1 MKLKVFLFRSLCV
14 LAALFCAQLSKGANT
29 MTVADMDSIERGLIT
44 CSPHDEVYSL
54 YGHSALRVHDLRSD
68 YSWVYNYGVFDFKKP
83 HFVWRF
89 IMGQTD
95 YCLERTGRLRDWID
109 YYADWGC
116 QVEEQVLDLTN
127 NEKLH
132 LFMALE
138 DNWRRYPVY
147 RYNFF
152 YDNCSTRPRNIVE
165 RCLDGKVAYVPHP
178 DYHPTFR
185 EMIHGCTKNHPWT
198 AFGNDLLL
206 GLRADMQ
213 TTQREQQFLPVN
225 LYHDFDHAT
234 VVRQDGTRPLVLR
247 HVVLA
252 PLGKQPVSGE
262 FPLSPLACTLLL
274 LLVSV
279 IIFVME
285 WRRKRTAVWWDVVL
299 MLLTGL
305 PGVLLLLMFFSE
317 HPATSTNLQVLVLNP
332 LALLFLPAV
341 LRRRRTRWF
350 TISLCCI
357 FVFFIGCFWQD
368 YAEGMEFVA
377 LSLLL
382 RYWIHRR
389 HDK

>member
-1 MKLKVFLFRSLCV
+1 MKLKVFIFRSLFL
-14 LAALFCAQLSKGANT
+14 LAALFCVQLSKGSES
-29 MTVADMDSIERGLIT
+29 MTVADMDNIEIGLIT
-44 CSPHDEVYSL
+44 CSAHDEVYSL

-89 IMGQTD
+89 IMGKTD

-127 NEKLH
+127 NEKLR
-132 LFMALE
+132 LFVALE
-138 DNWRRYPVY
+138 ENWRQYPVY

-152 YDNCSTRPRNIVE
+152 FDNCSTRPRNIVE
-165 RCLDGKVAYVPHP
+165 RCLDGKMVYAPRP

-185 EMIHGCTKNHPWT
+185 EIIHVCTKDHPWAT
-198 AFGNDLLL
+198 FGNDLLL

-213 TTQREQQFLPVN
+213 TTQREQQFLPAN
-225 LYHDFDHAT
+225 LFYDFDHAT
-234 VVRQDGTRPLVLR
+234 VDRQGETRPLVLR
-247 HVVLA
+247 HVVHS
-252 PLGKQPVSGE
+252 PLGEQPVSGG
-262 FPLSPLACTLLL
+262 FPLSPFACTLI
-274 LLVSV
+274 LLVISI

-285 WRRKRTAVWWDVVL
+285 WRRKRTMVWWDTVL

-317 HPATSTNLQVLVLNP
+317 HPATSTNLQILVLNP

-350 TISLCCI
+350 TISLCCL
-357 FVFFIGCFWQD
+357 VAFFIGCFWQD
-368 YAEGMEFVA
+368 YAEGMEIVA